1 MDNLIKNEGLE
12 ITSKRLDL
20 LYKLIPNVAI
30 AYKFNLSEPDRVLM
44 VKEFNNLSNVEQ
56 QFIDWAHNDIATEL
70 QGVIDD
76 DNIVM
81 EIRIWNK
88 IGSEIDGKE

>member
-1 MDNLIKNEGLE
+1 
-12 ITSKRLDL
+12 
-20 LYKLIPNVAI
+20 
-30 AYKFNLSEPDRVLM
+30 M
-44 VKEFNNLSNVEQ
+44 VNEFNNLSNVEQ

-70 QGVIDD
+70 QGVIAD

-88 IGSEIDGKE
+88 IGSENDGKE